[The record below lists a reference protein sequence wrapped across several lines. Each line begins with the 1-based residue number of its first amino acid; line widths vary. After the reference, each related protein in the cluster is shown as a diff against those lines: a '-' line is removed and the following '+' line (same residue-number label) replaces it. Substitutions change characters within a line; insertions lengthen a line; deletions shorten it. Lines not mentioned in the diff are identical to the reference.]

1 MLIQIDGSKD
11 EGGGAI
17 VRQALGL
24 SVLTGKPVEVTNIR
38 KNRPVPGLK
47 AQHLHGINALQRLCD
62 AKVAGN
68 FVGSETLQFT
78 PGELKGGDLFIDIGT
93 AGSITLLLQAIVLPV
108 AFSPV
113 KIKLKIKGG
122 TDVAWSP
129 SIDYFQYVFLP
140 VLNRF
145 AKASLKILK
154 RGYFPVGQGE
164 VEFEMEGR
172 LWNNQPLLI
181 EQQGVLQLVKG
192 VAHAASDLENE
203 TVTERT
209 AKSAEVITAALK
221 VPVQI
226 RLEYLKTACTGCGI
240 TLWAVCGEGDEWGI
254 KNQVILG
261 ADGLGEKGKK
271 AEDLGKEV
279 GERLL
284 QEVRSNA
291 PIDHFLADQLVP
303 FLGWCGGKLSVSA
316 ISKHVHSNIYVAEQ
330 FLGVKFGV
338 GEKELTCEGRGDG
351 IRNVLK
357 NL

>member
-1 MLIQIDGSKD
+1 MDMIKIDGSTD

-24 SVLTGKPVEVTNIR
+24 SVLTGKSFEIINIR

-47 AQHLHGINALQRLCD
+47 AQHLHGINALQRLCE
-62 AKVAGN
+62 AKVVGN
-68 FVGSETLQFT
+68 FVASESLQFT
-78 PGELKGGDLFIDIGT
+78 PGKLNGGELFIDIGT
-93 AGSITLLLQAIVLPV
+93 AGAITLLLQSIVLPV

-172 LWNNQPLLI
+172 SWNGQPLRI
-181 EQQGVLQLVKG
+181 ETRGSLQLIKG
-192 VAHAASDLENE
+192 IAHASSDLEE
-203 TVTERT
+203 ARVAERM
-209 AKSAEVITAALK
+209 AKSAEVISSMLK

-226 RLEYLKTACTGCGI
+226 RLEYLKTACSGCGI
-240 TLWAVCGEGDEWGI
+240 TLWSIAGDGDEWDA
-254 KNQVILG
+254 KSQSILG
-261 ADGLGEKGKK
+261 ADGLGEKSKK
-271 AEDLGKEV
+271 AEDV
-279 GERLL
+279 GEEVAERLV

-291 PIDHFLADQLVP
+291 PIDRFLADQLIP
-303 FLGWCGGKLSVSA
+303 FLAWCGGTLNVSS

-330 FLGVKFGV
+330 FLGTKIEIKGN
-338 GEKELTCEGRGDG
+338 ELICSKPQR
-351 IRNVLK
+351 IS
-357 NL
+357 